1 MKFMCKLLNELP
13 SRGGWPNGATEC
25 YWHSGFSYAVFYDE
39 EGNSIPGVSNVC
51 VIEVTYGGDDDG
63 ERIAREQ
70 YEEYR
75 RARLFTSIS
84 IMRGLA
90 GKYDH
95 EALKAEREE

>member
-1 MKFMCKLLNELP
+1 MYKLLNELP
-13 SRGGWPNGATEC
+13 SRGGWPDGAIEC
-25 YWHSGFSYAVFYDE
+25 YWHSGFSYAVFYDK
-39 EGNSIPGVSNVC
+39 EGKSIPGVRSVC
-51 VIEVTYGGDDDG
+51 VFEVTYSGDDDG
-63 ERIAREQ
+63 ECITRDR
-70 YEEYR
+70 YESYR